1 MIDTPRHKVY
11 GSASYQ
17 PFSRLT
23 FLADVR
29 YESGRFYQND
39 AGTYGRASNF
49 ATAGIAGMTR
59 LYQQVEIQAGIT
71 NLLAR
76 NYILVDGYPEAGRM
90 VYINMRYRF

>member
-1 MIDTPRHKVY
+1 MDRRVISR
-11 GSASYQ
+11 
-17 PFSRLT
+17 FSRLT
-23 FLADVR
+23 LLVDVR

-49 ATAGIAGMTR
+49 TTAGIAGMT

-71 NLLAR
+71 NLFDR
-76 NYILVDGYPEAGRM
+76 NYILVDGYPEAGLM